1 MLVLQQNVVRMLN
14 IAISRY
20 PSPERKSQD
29 IPVANGEA
37 KEMRQYTIGDYEMK
51 SKHILEINFLQK
63 RFL

>member
-1 MLVLQQNVVRMLN
+1 MLN

-29 IPVANGEA
+29 IPVANREA
-37 KEMRQYTIGDYEMK
+37 KEMRQYTIGEYEMK
-51 SKHILEINFLQK
+51 SKHILEIKFLQK